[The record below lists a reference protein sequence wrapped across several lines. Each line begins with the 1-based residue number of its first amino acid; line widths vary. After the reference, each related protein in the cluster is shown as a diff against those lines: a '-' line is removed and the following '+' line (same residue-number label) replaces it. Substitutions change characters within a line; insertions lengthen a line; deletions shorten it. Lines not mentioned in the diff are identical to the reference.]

1 MALGV
6 MAALELN
13 QFSRQIAEALFKRF
27 PDWRHY
33 ARVEDN
39 EHRDE
44 GGILYV
50 EVPVL
55 PGSNLNRPLYVLTAN
70 DEVVVGFDSDHN
82 HFEDLVESGGSDSS
96 IQEVLDFIVDI
107 LEERLVAVSWW
118 AGSSIRGATMIP
130 SSSKPEPSEHIH
142 SFDRVR
148 IRSWK
153 GTYDRVIN
161 T

>member
-1 MALGV
+1 MAT
-6 MAALELN
+6 LELN
-13 QFSRQIAEALFKRF
+13 QFSQQIGDALFKRF
-27 PDWRHY
+27 PDWRNY
-33 ARVEDN
+33 ARVDEN
-39 EHRDE
+39 ENRDE

-50 EVPVL
+50 EIPVPL
-55 PGSNLNRPLYVLTAN
+55 ESNLSGPLYILTAN
-70 DEVVVGFDSDHN
+70 EEVVVGFDSDHN
-82 HFEDLVESGGSDSS
+82 HFEDLRESGGSDSS

-107 LEERLVAVSWW
+107 LEEKVVAVSWW
-118 AGSSIRGATMIP
+118 AGSSLRGATIIP

-153 GTYDRVIN
+153 GTHDRDIN

>member
-1 MALGV
+1 

-13 QFSRQIAEALFKRF
+13 WFSQQIADALFKRF
-27 PDWRHY
+27 PDWRTY
-33 ARVEDN
+33 ARVDEN
-39 EHRDE
+39 ENRDE

-50 EVPVL
+50 EIPA
-55 PGSNLNRPLYVLTAN
+55 PPESDLNRPLYILTAN
-70 DEVVVGFDSDHN
+70 EEVVVGFDSDHN
-82 HFEDLVESGGSDSS
+82 HFEDLIETGGSDSF
-96 IQEVLDFIVDI
+96 IQNVLDFIVDI

-118 AGSSIRGATMIP
+118 AGSSLRGATIIA

-153 GTYDRVIN
+153 RTYDRDIN